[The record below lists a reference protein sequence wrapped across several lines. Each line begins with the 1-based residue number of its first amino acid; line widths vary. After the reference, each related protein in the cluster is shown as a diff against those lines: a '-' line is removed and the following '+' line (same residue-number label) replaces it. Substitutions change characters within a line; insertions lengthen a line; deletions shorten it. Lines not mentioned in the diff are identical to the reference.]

1 MAAQEVIHFLF
12 WAQLSRRS
20 NSPALP
26 PPEPVAEPPP
36 ELKQGGYL
44 SLAIGFRTAPP
55 SVRLVSPPN
64 ANRQRPR
71 TGETKSKIL
80 SNNVGAGMT
89 KTDAYIEIVLWN
101 QCMDRL
107 IRVLGRLELHLI
119 RSRRELREYAIRLE
133 EVRAGLNADFA
144 ETMAARER
152 ADEFRFWTWRTAL
165 KKQTKLVN

>member
-1 MAAQEVIHFLF
+1 
-12 WAQLSRRS
+12 
-20 NSPALP
+20 
-26 PPEPVAEPPP
+26 
-36 ELKQGGYL
+36 
-44 SLAIGFRTAPP
+44 
-55 SVRLVSPPN
+55 
-64 ANRQRPR
+64 
-71 TGETKSKIL
+71 
-80 SNNVGAGMT
+80 MT

-107 IRVLGRLELHLI
+107 IRVLGRLELHLV

-152 ADEFRFWTWRTAL
+152 AVEFRFWTWRTAL